1 MVNVIEPTGE
11 ISERLHTEP
20 HRFRWLGMT
29 LSSREEIASKYLW
42 HNNAIDS
49 ILPILGYG
57 QKDNNP

>member
-1 MVNVIEPTGE
+1 MKITWHVGAR
-11 ISERLHTEP
+11 ISPEP